1 MVASLIGIAQQL
13 SAANGVDNGPRR
25 ADVGAGSWVPDGRSK
40 AHRLGKVGIVKMEP
54 QPFAVSLRRVGRLSG
69 LSVLCLFA
77 ALAPSPGRAAGP
89 GGPGIPATTAPA
101 ASPATVEYRRKLEEY
116 TRARQK
122 FEDEASVYWKSIAD
136 KRRQRNAKRRAN
148 QSIVLDDYV
157 LTQPPVYSGPP
168 QPVDP
173 SAPGPPPRPPREYV
187 PVVADFLKLAA
198 EHPGFRFNFT
208 PQRPHTEMEY
218 KRAYAK
224 AALAAGLT
232 RSQIVRIYA
241 FESGGNGGYDE
252 QAGLE
257 YNSPGARAINSALGY
272 NQLLNT
278 NSVELLAEKG
288 DRFIGVLK
296 ARAAGSSGEAKA
308 ALERKIEAVR
318 RMIAF
323 SRTVPD
329 DWNEHDKLANT
340 PRGFAVHALNLDI
353 DVGPLLQTQK
363 LVDSVHFASSKG
375 HSALLTAAELEM
387 MNLTGDGNGLDMVM
401 MLAALRDKVPTSN
414 FFQQGGYGRNPV
426 ASRNNVVAKLIAKM
440 DREVQL
446 QGARD
451 MAAAF

>member
-1 MVASLIGIAQQL
+1 MEHQPLAVILRRAGRSIGI
-13 SAANGVDNGPRR
+13 
-25 ADVGAGSWVPDGRSK
+25 
-40 AHRLGKVGIVKMEP
+40 LGC
-54 QPFAVSLRRVGRLSG
+54 
-69 LSVLCLFA
+69 CLLA
-77 ALAPSPGRAAGP
+77 ALPISPGRAAGP
-89 GGPGIPATTAPA
+89 TGPSAPAATAPA
-101 ASPATVEYRRKLEEY
+101 ASPATAEYRRKLEEY
-116 TRARQK
+116 TKARQK
-122 FEDEASVYWKSIAD
+122 FDDEASAYWKSIAD

-148 QSIVLDDYV
+148 QAVVLEDYV
-157 LTQPPVYSGPP
+157 LSQPPVYAGPP

-173 SAPGPPPRPPREYV
+173 SAPGPPSRPPREYV
-187 PVVADFLKLAA
+187 PVVADFLKLAV
-198 EHPGFRFNFT
+198 EHFNFI
-208 PQRPHTEMEY
+208 PQRPHGEMEY

-232 RSQIVRIYA
+232 KPQIVRIYA
-241 FESGGNGGYDE
+241 FESGGNGGYDV

-288 DRFIGVLK
+288 DRFVEVLK
-296 ARAAGSSGEAKA
+296 ARAAGSTGEAKA
-308 ALERKIEAVR
+308 ALERKIEVIR

-363 LVDSVHFASSKG
+363 LVDSAHFARSKG
-375 HSALLTAAELEM
+375 RTAPLTAAELEM

-401 MLAALRDKVPTSN
+401 MPAAMRDKVPTSN

-426 ASRNNVVAKLIAKM
+426 ASRNNVVAKLIAATDAKM

>member
-1 MVASLIGIAQQL
+1 L
-13 SAANGVDNGPRR
+13 SYEVEIIEM
-25 ADVGAGSWVPDGRSK
+25 
-40 AHRLGKVGIVKMEP
+40 AH
-54 QPFAVSLRRVGRLSG
+54 QPFAVVLRRVGRSIG
-69 LSVLCLFA
+69 LLGFCIA
-77 ALAPSPGRAAGP
+77 TALLISPCRAAGP
-89 GGPGIPATTAPA
+89 AGPGTPAATAPA
-101 ASPATVEYRRKLEEY
+101 SSPAMIEYRRKLDEY
-116 TRARQK
+116 TRARAK
-122 FEDEASVYWKSIAD
+122 FDDEANAYWKSIAD

-148 QSIVLDDYV
+148 QGIALEDYV
-157 LTQPPVYSGPP
+157 LTQPPVYAGPP

-187 PVVADFLKLAA
+187 PVVADFLKYAA
-198 EHPGFRFNFT
+198 EHFNFA
-208 PQRPHTEMEY
+208 PQRPRGEMEY

-224 AALAAGLT
+224 TALEAGLT
-232 RSQIVRIYA
+232 KPQIVRIYA
-241 FESGGNGGYDE
+241 FESGGNGGYDV

-257 YNSPGARAINSALGY
+257 YASPNARAINSALGY

-288 DRFIGVLK
+288 DRFVEVLK
-296 ARAAGSSGEAKA
+296 ARAAGLTGDAKA
-308 ALERKIEAVR
+308 ALERKIEVLR

-340 PRGFAVHALNLDI
+340 PRGFAVHSLNLDI
-353 DVGPLLQTQK
+353 DVGPLMQTQK
-363 LVDSVHFASSKG
+363 LIDSVHFARSKG
-375 HSALLTAAELEM
+375 HTAPLTAAELEM

-401 MLAALRDKVPTSN
+401 MPASMRDKVPTSN

-426 ASRNNVVAKLIAKM
+426 ASRNNVVAKLIAATDTKM
-440 DREVQL
+440 DHEMQL

>member
-1 MVASLIGIAQQL
+1 
-13 SAANGVDNGPRR
+13 
-25 ADVGAGSWVPDGRSK
+25 
-40 AHRLGKVGIVKMEP
+40 MEH
-54 QPFAVSLRRVGRLSG
+54 QPFAMSLRRAGRSIGILG
-69 LSVLCLFA
+69 CCLLA
-77 ALAPSPGRAAGP
+77 ALPISPGRAAGP
-89 GGPGIPATTAPA
+89 TGPSTPAATAPA
-101 ASPATVEYRRKLEEY
+101 ASLATAEYRRKLEEY

-122 FEDEASVYWKSIAD
+122 FDDEASAYCKSIAD

-148 QSIVLDDYV
+148 QAVVLDDYV

-198 EHPGFRFNFT
+198 EHFNFI
-208 PQRPHTEMEY
+208 PQRPHAEMEY

-224 AALAAGLT
+224 AALKAGLT
-232 RSQIVRIYA
+232 RPQIVRIYA
-241 FESGGNGGYDE
+241 FESGGNGGYDV

-278 NSVELLAEKG
+278 NTVELLAEKG
-288 DRFIGVLK
+288 DRFVEVLK
-296 ARAAGSSGEAKA
+296 ARAAGSAGEAKA
-308 ALERKIEAVR
+308 ALERKIEVLR

-363 LVDSVHFASSKG
+363 LIDSVHFARSKG
-375 HSALLTAAELEM
+375 HTAPLTAAELEM

-401 MLAALRDKVPTSN
+401 MPAALRDKVPTSN

-426 ASRNNVVAKLIAKM
+426 ASRNNVVAKLIAATDAKM
-440 DREVQL
+440 DHEVLL

>member
-1 MVASLIGIAQQL
+1 
-13 SAANGVDNGPRR
+13 
-25 ADVGAGSWVPDGRSK
+25 
-40 AHRLGKVGIVKMEP
+40 MEP
-54 QPFAVSLRRVGRLSG
+54 QPFAVSLRHVGRLTG
-69 LSVLCLFA
+69 ISVFCL
-77 ALAPSPGRAAGP
+77 LAVLPIAPGRAAGP
-89 GGPGIPATTAPA
+89 GGPGIPAATVPA
-101 ASPATVEYRRKLEEY
+101 GAMVEYRRKLEEY
-116 TRARQK
+116 TKARQK
-122 FEDEASVYWKSIAD
+122 FDEEANVYWKSIAD
-136 KRRQRNAKRRAN
+136 KRRQRNAKRRAD
-148 QSIVLDDYV
+148 QAIVLEDYV

-187 PVVADFLKLAA
+187 PVVADFLRLAA
-198 EHPGFRFNFT
+198 EHFNFV
-208 PQRPHTEMEY
+208 PQRPKGEMEY

-232 RSQIVRIYA
+232 KAQIVRIYA
-241 FESGGNGGYDE
+241 FESGGNGGYDV

-288 DRFIGVLK
+288 DHFVDVLRTK
-296 ARAAGSSGEAKA
+296 AVGSTGEAKA
-308 ALERKIEAVR
+308 ALERKIAAVR
-318 RMIAF
+318 QMMAF

-363 LVDSVHFASSKG
+363 LVDSVRFARSKG
-375 HSALLTAAELEM
+375 HTAPLTAAELEM

-401 MLAALRDKVPTSN
+401 MPAAMRDKVPTSN
-414 FFQQGGYGRNPV
+414 FFQPGGYGRNPV
-426 ASRNNVVAKLIAKM
+426 ASRNNVVAKLIAATDAKM

>member
-1 MVASLIGIAQQL
+1 VGTGQGNA
-13 SAANGVDNGPRR
+13 RR
-25 ADVGAGSWVPDGRSK
+25 LNR
-40 AHRLGKVGIVKMEP
+40 VGIVKMEQ
-54 QPFAVSLRRVGRLSG
+54 QPFAAVLRRAGRSTG
-69 LSVLCLFA
+69 IIGFCLFA
-77 ALAPSPGRAAGP
+77 ALTPSPGRAAGP
-89 GGPGIPATTAPA
+89 GGPGIPAATTPA
-101 ASPATVEYRRKLEEY
+101 ASPAVVEYRRKLEEY
-116 TRARQK
+116 TKARQK
-122 FEDEASVYWKSIAD
+122 FDDEASAYWKSIAD

-148 QSIVLDDYV
+148 QPVVLEDYV

-173 SAPGPPPRPPREYV
+173 SAPGPPPRPLREYV

-198 EHPGFRFNFT
+198 EHFNFI
-208 PQRPHTEMEY
+208 PQRPHAEMEY

-232 RSQIVRIYA
+232 KPQIVRIYA
-241 FESGGNGGYDE
+241 FESGGNGGYDV
-252 QAGLE
+252 QAG
-257 YNSPGARAINSALGY
+257 NSPGARAINSALGY

-288 DRFIGVLK
+288 DRFIDVLK

-308 ALERKIEAVR
+308 ALERKIDAVR

-340 PRGFAVHALNLDI
+340 PRGFAVHALSLDI

-363 LVDSVHFASSKG
+363 LVDSVHFARSKG
-375 HSALLTAAELEM
+375 HTAPLTAAELEM

-401 MLAALRDKVPTSN
+401 MPAALRDKVPTSN

-426 ASRNNVVAKLIAKM
+426 ASRNNVVAKLIAATDAKM

>member
-1 MVASLIGIAQQL
+1 V
-13 SAANGVDNGPRR
+13 VPRR
-25 ADVGAGSWVPDGRSK
+25 RSVT
-40 AHRLGKVGIVKMEP
+40 HCSNEVGIIEMEHH
-54 QPFAVSLRRVGRLSG
+54 PFAVVFRRAGRWIG
-69 LSVLCLFA
+69 IFCLLA
-77 ALAPSPGRAAGP
+77 ALPILPGRAAGP
-89 GGPGIPATTAPA
+89 GAPA
-101 ASPATVEYRRKLEEY
+101 ATAPVAAPAMAEYRRKLEEY
-116 TRARQK
+116 TKARQT
-122 FEDEASVYWKSIAD
+122 FDGEAGAYWKSIAD

-148 QSIVLDDYV
+148 QTIVLEDYV

-168 QPVDP
+168 PPVDP

-198 EHPGFRFNFT
+198 EHFSFT
-208 PQRPHTEMEY
+208 PQRPNGEMEY
-218 KRAYAK
+218 KRAYAR

-232 RSQIVRIYA
+232 KPQIVRIYA
-241 FESGGNGGYDE
+241 FESGGNGGYDV

-288 DRFIGVLK
+288 DRFVDVLK
-296 ARAAGSSGEAKA
+296 ARAAGSAGEAKT

-363 LVDSVHFASSKG
+363 LVDSVHFARSKG
-375 HSALLTAAELEM
+375 HTAPLTAAELEM

-401 MLAALRDKVPTSN
+401 MPAALRDKVPTSN

-426 ASRNNVVAKLIAKM
+426 ASRNNVVAKLIAATDTKM
-440 DREVQL
+440 DHEAQL

>member
-1 MVASLIGIAQQL
+1 MSYAVEI
-13 SAANGVDNGPRR
+13 
-25 ADVGAGSWVPDGRSK
+25 
-40 AHRLGKVGIVKMEP
+40 IVTAR
-54 QPFAVSLRRVGRLSG
+54 QPFAAVLRRAGHSIGIVGF
-69 LSVLCLFA
+69 CLAA
-77 ALAPSPGRAAGP
+77 ALMISPCRAAGP
-89 GGPGIPATTAPA
+89 AAPAVTAPTS
-101 ASPATVEYRRKLEEY
+101 SPAMVEYRRKLDEY
-116 TRARQK
+116 TRARAK
-122 FEDEASVYWKSIAD
+122 FDDEANAYWKSIAD

-148 QSIVLDDYV
+148 QEIVLEDYV

-187 PVVADFLKLAA
+187 PVVADFLKHAA
-198 EHPGFRFNFT
+198 EQFNFA
-208 PQRPHTEMEY
+208 PQRPRSEIEY
-218 KRAYAK
+218 KRAYAR

-232 RSQIVRIYA
+232 KSQIVRIYA
-241 FESGGNGGYDE
+241 FESGGNGGYDV

-257 YNSPGARAINSALGY
+257 YASPGARAINSALGY

-288 DRFIGVLK
+288 DRFVEVLK
-296 ARAAGSSGEAKA
+296 ARAAGLTGEAKT
-308 ALERKIEAVR
+308 ALEHKVDALR

-340 PRGFAVHALNLDI
+340 PRGFAVHSLNLDI

-363 LVDSVHFASSKG
+363 LVDSVRFARSKG
-375 HSALLTAAELEM
+375 HTAPLTAAELEM
-387 MNLTGDGNGLDMVM
+387 MNLTGDGNGFDMVTM
-401 MLAALRDKVPTSN
+401 PASMREKVPTSN

-426 ASRNNVVAKLIAKM
+426 ASRNNVVAKLIAATDAKM
-440 DREVQL
+440 DHEVQL
-446 QGARD
+446 QGARE

>member
-1 MVASLIGIAQQL
+1 
-13 SAANGVDNGPRR
+13 
-25 ADVGAGSWVPDGRSK
+25 VPGGRSE

-77 ALAPSPGRAAGP
+77 ALAPSPGRATGP
-89 GGPGIPATTAPA
+89 GGPSIPATTAPA
-101 ASPATVEYRRKLEEY
+101 ASPAMVEYRRKLEEY

-122 FEDEASVYWKSIAD
+122 FDDEASAYWKSIAD

-148 QSIVLDDYV
+148 QAVVLEDYV
-157 LTQPPVYSGPP
+157 LTQPPIYSGPP

-187 PVVADFLKLAA
+187 PVVSDFLKLAA
-198 EHPGFRFNFT
+198 EHFNFI
-208 PQRPHTEMEY
+208 PQRPHAEMEY

-232 RSQIVRIYA
+232 KPQIVRIYA
-241 FESGGNGGYDE
+241 FESGGNGGYDV

-257 YNSPGARAINSALGY
+257 YNSPSARAINSALGY

-288 DRFIGVLK
+288 DRFIDALK
-296 ARAAGSSGEAKA
+296 AKAAGSSGETKT
-308 ALERKIEAVR
+308 ALERKIDAVR

-323 SRTVPD
+323 TRTVPD

-363 LVDSVHFASSKG
+363 LVDSVHFARSKG
-375 HSALLTAAELEM
+375 HSAPLTAAELEM

-401 MLAALRDKVPTSN
+401 MPAALRDKVPTSN

-426 ASRNNVVAKLIAKM
+426 ASRNNVVAKLIAATDAKM

>member
-1 MVASLIGIAQQL
+1 MGR
-13 SAANGVDNGPRR
+13 RR
-25 ADVGAGSWVPDGRSK
+25 AELEASSWARAGQGPVSEQGR
-40 AHRLGKVGIVKMEP
+40 IVKME
-54 QPFAVSLRRVGRLSG
+54 QPFSVVLRRAGRSTGILF
-69 LSVLCLFA
+69 CLLA
-77 ALAPSPGRAAGP
+77 TLAPLPGRAADP
-89 GGPGIPATTAPA
+89 GGPGIPAATAPA
-101 ASPATVEYRRKLEEY
+101 ASPAMVEYRRKLDEY
-116 TRARQK
+116 TKARQK
-122 FEDEASVYWKSIAD
+122 FDDEASAYWKSIAD

-148 QSIVLDDYV
+148 QSIVLEDYV

-168 QPVDP
+168 KPVDP

-187 PVVADFLKLAA
+187 PVVADFQKLAA
-198 EHPGFRFNFT
+198 EHFNFI
-208 PQRPHTEMEY
+208 PQRPHAEMEY

-232 RSQIVRIYA
+232 KPQIVRIYA
-241 FESGGNGGYDE
+241 FESGGNGGYDV

-288 DRFIGVLK
+288 DRFIDVLK

-308 ALERKIEAVR
+308 ALERKIDAVR

-329 DWNEHDKLANT
+329 DWYEHDKLANT
-340 PRGFAVHALNLDI
+340 PLGFAVHALNLDI

-363 LVDSVHFASSKG
+363 LVDSVHFARSKG
-375 HSALLTAAELEM
+375 HTAPLTAAELEM

-401 MLAALRDKVPTSN
+401 MPAALRDKVPTSN

-426 ASRNNVVAKLIAKM
+426 ASRNNVVAKLIAATDAKM

>member
-1 MVASLIGIAQQL
+1 
-13 SAANGVDNGPRR
+13 
-25 ADVGAGSWVPDGRSK
+25 
-40 AHRLGKVGIVKMEP
+40 MEP
-54 QPFAVSLRRVGRLSG
+54 QLFAVSVRRVGRLSG
-69 LSVLCLFA
+69 LSVLCL
-77 ALAPSPGRAAGP
+77 LAVLPISPGRAAGP
-89 GGPGIPATTAPA
+89 GGPGIPAATAPA
-101 ASPATVEYRRKLEEY
+101 ASPAMIEYRRKLEEY
-116 TRARQK
+116 TKARQK
-122 FEDEASVYWKSIAD
+122 FDDEASAYWKSIAD
-136 KRRQRNAKRRAN
+136 KRRLRNAKRRAN
-148 QSIVLDDYV
+148 QAIVLEDYV
-157 LTQPPVYSGPP
+157 LIQPPAYSGPP

-173 SAPGPPPRPPREYV
+173 SAPGPPPRPPRQYV

-198 EHPGFRFNFT
+198 EHFNFT

-232 RSQIVRIYA
+232 KPQIVRIYA
-241 FESGGNGGYDE
+241 FESGGNGGYDV

-288 DRFIGVLK
+288 DRFIDALK
-296 ARAAGSSGEAKA
+296 ARAAGSSGETKA
-308 ALERKIEAVR
+308 ALERKIDAVR

-363 LVDSVHFASSKG
+363 LVDSVHFARSKG
-375 HSALLTAAELEM
+375 HTAPLTAAELEM

-401 MLAALRDKVPTSN
+401 MPPALRDKVPTSN
-414 FFQQGGYGRNPV
+414 FFQQGGYSRNPV
-426 ASRNNVVAKLIAKM
+426 ASRNNVVAKLIAATDAKM

>member
-1 MVASLIGIAQQL
+1 LFFEVEIIEMA
-13 SAANGVDNGPRR
+13 R
-25 ADVGAGSWVPDGRSK
+25 
-40 AHRLGKVGIVKMEP
+40 
-54 QPFAVSLRRVGRLSG
+54 QPFAVVLRRAGRSAG
-69 LSVLCLFA
+69 VLGGCLVA
-77 ALAPSPGRAAGP
+77 ALLISPCQAAGPAAAGAPSATAPSPSAAV
-89 GGPGIPATTAPA
+89 I
-101 ASPATVEYRRKLEEY
+101 EYRRKLEEY
-116 TRARQK
+116 TKARQA
-122 FEDEASVYWKSIAD
+122 FDDEASAYWKSIAD
-136 KRRQRNAKRRAN
+136 KRRQRNAKRRGN
-148 QSIVLDDYV
+148 QDIVLEDYV

-187 PVVADFLKLAA
+187 PVVADFLKHAA
-198 EHPGFRFNFT
+198 EQFNFT
-208 PQRPHTEMEY
+208 PQRPAGEMEY

-232 RSQIVRIYA
+232 KQQIVRIYA
-241 FESGGNGGYDE
+241 FESGGNGGYDV

-257 YNSPGARAINSALGY
+257 YATPGARAINSALGY

-278 NSVELLAEKG
+278 NSVELMAEKG
-288 DRFIGVLK
+288 DYFVGVLK
-296 ARAAGSSGEAKA
+296 TRAAALTGEAKA
-308 ALERKIEAVR
+308 ALERKIEVVR

-340 PRGFAVHALNLDI
+340 PRGFAVHAMNLDI

-363 LVDSVHFASSKG
+363 LIDSVRFAHSKG
-375 HSALLTAAELEM
+375 YTAPLTAAELEM

-401 MLAALRDKVPTSN
+401 MPAAMRDKVPTSN

-426 ASRNNVVAKLIAKM
+426 ASRNNVVAKLIAATNVKM
-440 DREVQL
+440 DHEVQL

>member
-1 MVASLIGIAQQL
+1 
-13 SAANGVDNGPRR
+13 
-25 ADVGAGSWVPDGRSK
+25 
-40 AHRLGKVGIVKMEP
+40 MEH
-54 QPFAVSLRRVGRLSG
+54 QPFAVVLRRAGGSIGILG
-69 LSVLCLFA
+69 FCLLA
-77 ALAPSPGRAAGP
+77 ALPMSPGRAAAPAGP
-89 GGPGIPATTAPA
+89 GSPAAIAPA
-101 ASPATVEYRRKLEEY
+101 ASPAMIEYRRKLEEY
-116 TRARQK
+116 TKARQK
-122 FEDEASVYWKSIAD
+122 FDDEASAYWKSIAD
-136 KRRQRNAKRRAN
+136 KRRQRNAKRRAS
-148 QSIVLDDYV
+148 QAIVLEDYV

-198 EHPGFRFNFT
+198 EHFNFT
-208 PQRPHTEMEY
+208 PQRPHGEMEY

-232 RSQIVRIYA
+232 KPQVVRIYA
-241 FESGGNGGYDE
+241 FESGGNGGYDV

-288 DRFIGVLK
+288 DRFVEVLK
-296 ARAAGSSGEAKA
+296 ARAAGSTGEAKA
-308 ALERKIEAVR
+308 ALERKIEVLR

-363 LVDSVHFASSKG
+363 LVDSVHFARSKG
-375 HSALLTAAELEM
+375 RTAPLTAAELEM

-401 MLAALRDKVPTSN
+401 MPAAMRDKVPTSN

-426 ASRNNVVAKLIAKM
+426 ASRNNVVAKLIAATDAKM
-440 DREVQL
+440 DHEVQL

>member
-1 MVASLIGIAQQL
+1 
-13 SAANGVDNGPRR
+13 
-25 ADVGAGSWVPDGRSK
+25 
-40 AHRLGKVGIVKMEP
+40 MEP

-69 LSVLCLFA
+69 LSVLCF
-77 ALAPSPGRAAGP
+77 LAVLPTSPGRAAGP
-89 GGPGIPATTAPA
+89 GGPGLPAATTPA
-101 ASPATVEYRRKLEEY
+101 APPAMVEYHRKLEEY

-122 FEDEASVYWKSIAD
+122 FDDEASAYWKSIAD

-148 QSIVLDDYV
+148 QSIVLEDYV
-157 LTQPPVYSGPP
+157 LTQPPVYAGPL

-173 SAPGPPPRPPREYV
+173 AAPGPPPRPPREYV

-198 EHPGFRFNFT
+198 EHFNFI
-208 PQRPHTEMEY
+208 PQRPHAEIEY

-232 RSQIVRIYA
+232 KPQIVRIYA
-241 FESGGNGGYDE
+241 FESGGNGGYDV

-288 DRFIGVLK
+288 DRFIDVLK

-308 ALERKIEAVR
+308 ALERKIDAVR

-363 LVDSVHFASSKG
+363 LVDSVHFARSKG
-375 HSALLTAAELEM
+375 HTAPLTAAELEM

-401 MLAALRDKVPTSN
+401 MPAALRDKVPTSN

-426 ASRNNVVAKLIAKM
+426 ASRNNVVAKLIAATDAKM

>member
-1 MVASLIGIAQQL
+1 
-13 SAANGVDNGPRR
+13 
-25 ADVGAGSWVPDGRSK
+25 
-40 AHRLGKVGIVKMEP
+40 MEH
-54 QPFAVSLRRVGRLSG
+54 QPFAVILRRAGRSIGILG
-69 LSVLCLFA
+69 CCLLA
-77 ALAPSPGRAAGP
+77 ALPISPGRAAGP
-89 GGPGIPATTAPA
+89 TGPSAPAATAPA
-101 ASPATVEYRRKLEEY
+101 ASPAMAEYRRKLEEY

-122 FEDEASVYWKSIAD
+122 FDDEASAYWKSIAD

-148 QSIVLDDYV
+148 QAVVLDDYV
-157 LTQPPVYSGPP
+157 LTQPPVYAGPP

-198 EHPGFRFNFT
+198 EHFNFI
-208 PQRPHTEMEY
+208 PQRPHGEMEY

-232 RSQIVRIYA
+232 KPQIVRIYA
-241 FESGGNGGYDE
+241 FESGGNGGYDV

-288 DRFIGVLK
+288 DRFVEVLK
-296 ARAAGSSGEAKA
+296 ARAAGSAGEAKA
-308 ALERKIEAVR
+308 ALERKIEVLR

-363 LVDSVHFASSKG
+363 LIDSVHFARSKG
-375 HSALLTAAELEM
+375 HTAPLTAAELEM

-401 MLAALRDKVPTSN
+401 MPAALRDKVPTSN

-426 ASRNNVVAKLIAKM
+426 ASRNNVVAKLIAATDAKM
-440 DREVQL
+440 DHEVQL

>member
-1 MVASLIGIAQQL
+1 M
-13 SAANGVDNGPRR
+13 
-25 ADVGAGSWVPDGRSK
+25 
-40 AHRLGKVGIVKMEP
+40 AH
-54 QPFAVSLRRVGRLSG
+54 QPFAVVLRRAGRPAGILG
-69 LSVLCLFA
+69 FCLLA
-77 ALAPSPGRAAGP
+77 ALPISPGWAAGP
-89 GGPGIPATTAPA
+89 TGTPAATAPA
-101 ASPATVEYRRKLEEY
+101 VSPAMVEYRRKLEEY

-122 FEDEASVYWKSIAD
+122 FDDEASAYWKSITD

-148 QSIVLDDYV
+148 QAVVLEDYV
-157 LTQPPVYSGPP
+157 LTQPPVYAGPP

-198 EHPGFRFNFT
+198 AHFNFV
-208 PQRPHTEMEY
+208 PQRPHGEMDY

-232 RSQIVRIYA
+232 KPQIVRIYA
-241 FESGGNGGYDE
+241 FESGGNGGYDV

-288 DRFIGVLK
+288 DHFVEVLK
-296 ARAAGSSGEAKA
+296 ARAAGSAGEAKA
-308 ALERKIEAVR
+308 ALERKIEVVR

-363 LVDSVHFASSKG
+363 LVDSVHFARSKG
-375 HSALLTAAELEM
+375 HTAPLTAAELEM
-387 MNLTGDGNGLDMVM
+387 MNLTGDGNSFDMVM
-401 MLAALRDKVPTSN
+401 MPAALRDKVPTSN
-414 FFQQGGYGRNPV
+414 FFQQGGYSRNPV
-426 ASRNNVVAKLIAKM
+426 ASRNNVVAKLIAATDAKM

>member
-1 MVASLIGIAQQL
+1 M
-13 SAANGVDNGPRR
+13 
-25 ADVGAGSWVPDGRSK
+25 
-40 AHRLGKVGIVKMEP
+40 AH
-54 QPFAVSLRRVGRLSG
+54 QPFAAVVRRAGRSTGILG
-69 LSVLCLFA
+69 FCLLA
-77 ALAPSPGRAAGP
+77 ALPTSPGRAAGP
-89 GGPGIPATTAPA
+89 TDAGTPAATAPA
-101 ASPATVEYRRKLEEY
+101 ASPAMVEYRRKLEEY

-122 FEDEASVYWKSIAD
+122 FDDEASAYWKSIAD
-136 KRRQRNAKRRAN
+136 KRRQRNAKRRAG
-148 QSIVLDDYV
+148 QAVVLEDYV
-157 LTQPPVYSGPP
+157 LTQPPVYAGPP

-198 EHPGFRFNFT
+198 EHFNFT
-208 PQRPHTEMEY
+208 PQRPRSEMDY

-232 RSQIVRIYA
+232 KAQIVRIYA
-241 FESGGNGGYDE
+241 FESGGNGGYDV

-288 DRFIGVLK
+288 DHFVEVLK
-296 ARAAGSSGEAKA
+296 ARAAGSTGDVKA
-308 ALERKIEAVR
+308 ALERKIEVVR

-340 PRGFAVHALNLDI
+340 PRGFAVHALNLDV

-363 LVDSVHFASSKG
+363 LVDSVRFARSKG
-375 HSALLTAAELEM
+375 HAAPLTAAELEM

-401 MLAALRDKVPTSN
+401 MPAAMRDKVPTSN

-426 ASRNNVVAKLIAKM
+426 ASRNNVVAKLIAATDAKM
-440 DREVQL
+440 DHEVQL

>member
-1 MVASLIGIAQQL
+1 LFFEVEIIEMA
-13 SAANGVDNGPRR
+13 R
-25 ADVGAGSWVPDGRSK
+25 
-40 AHRLGKVGIVKMEP
+40 
-54 QPFAVSLRRVGRLSG
+54 QPFAVVLRRAGRSAGELG
-69 LSVLCLFA
+69 GCLVA
-77 ALAPSPGRAAGP
+77 ALLISPCQAAGPAAAGAPSATAPSPSTSAAV
-89 GGPGIPATTAPA
+89 I
-101 ASPATVEYRRKLEEY
+101 EYRRKLEEY
-116 TRARQK
+116 TKARQA
-122 FEDEASVYWKSIAD
+122 FDDEASAYWKSIAD
-136 KRRQRNAKRRAN
+136 KRRQRNSKRRGN
-148 QSIVLDDYV
+148 QDIVLEDYV

-187 PVVADFLKLAA
+187 PVVADFLKHAA
-198 EHPGFRFNFT
+198 EQFNFT
-208 PQRPHTEMEY
+208 PQRPAGEMEY

-232 RSQIVRIYA
+232 KQQIVRIYA
-241 FESGGNGGYDE
+241 FESGGNGGYDV

-257 YNSPGARAINSALGY
+257 YATPGARAINSALGY

-278 NSVELLAEKG
+278 NSVELMAEKG
-288 DRFIGVLK
+288 DYFVGALK
-296 ARAAGSSGEAKA
+296 TRAAALTGEAKA
-308 ALERKIEAVR
+308 VLERKIEVVR

-340 PRGFAVHALNLDI
+340 PRGFAVHAMNLDI

-363 LVDSVHFASSKG
+363 LIDSVRFAHSKG
-375 HSALLTAAELEM
+375 YTAPLTAAELEM

-401 MLAALRDKVPTSN
+401 MPAAMRDKVPTSN

-426 ASRNNVVAKLIAKM
+426 ASRNNVVAKLIAATNVKM
-440 DREVQL
+440 DHEVQL